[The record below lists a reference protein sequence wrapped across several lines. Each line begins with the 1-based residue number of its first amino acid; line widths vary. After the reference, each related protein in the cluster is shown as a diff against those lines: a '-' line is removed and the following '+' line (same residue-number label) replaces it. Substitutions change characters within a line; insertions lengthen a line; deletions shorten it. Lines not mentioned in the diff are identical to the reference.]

1 MCVCVCGIRIVNMF
15 PGERERNDEGS
26 SSLSLS
32 HTHGCSIGEL
42 IERVGGVDC
51 SVPVQLWSKPDHTSS
66 CSLYHLVFFA
76 TLSLSLSFI
85 VAESREIV

>member
-1 MCVCVCGIRIVNMF
+1 MCVCVCVWYIVNMF

-66 CSLYHLVFFA
+66 CSLYHLVVFA